1 MKYTVMCLSVYNFE
15 KHIYIH
21 VFIYICMYYVHV
33 YEFLIVNLFKYK
45 NNVLFIN
52 IT

>member
-21 VFIYICMYYVHV
+21 VFIYMYICIM
-33 YEFLIVNLFKYK
+33 FMCMSF
-45 NNVLFIN
+45 
-52 IT
+52 